1 MIATKA
7 HTLLLIEDDIA
18 LGEGLA
24 TFLQREGFNCR
35 WLRSS
40 EYVLDHWY
48 QADLAILD
56 RQLPEGDSLRLL
68 PQWLAKKALPVIV
81 LTAKVSVEERVA
93 GLEAGAR
100 DYLSKPFAHVELLA
114 RIRAQLRPLGDGLL
128 ICGELS
134 LLPARQMA
142 TWQGKEV
149 ALTATEFA
157 LLAMLMQM
165 AGRVFTRDELLN
177 QVWGYQS
184 FPSTRTVDTHV
195 LQLRQ
200 KLPGLPI
207 TSVRGIGYR
216 LELAE

>member
-1 MIATKA
+1 MIPTKA
-7 HTLLLIEDDIA
+7 HALLLIEDDIA
-18 LGEGLA
+18 LGEGL
-24 TFLQREGFNCR
+24 TIFLQQEGFNCR

-40 EYVLDHWY
+40 ENVLDHWY
-48 QADLAILD
+48 QADLVILD

-128 ICGELS
+128 VCGDLS

-207 TSVRGIGYR
+207 ASVRGIGYR

>member
-1 MIATKA
+1 MNPTKA
-7 HTLLLIEDDIA
+7 HSLLLIEDDIA

-24 TFLQREGFNCR
+24 AFLQQEGFSCR
-35 WLRSS
+35 WLRNSAN
-40 EYVLDHWY
+40 VLEHWY

-56 RQLPEGDSLRLL
+56 RQLPEGDSLRFL
-68 PQWLAKKALPVIV
+68 PQWLAKKALPTIV

-128 ICGELS
+128 VCGELS
-134 LLPARQMA
+134 LLPARQIA

-177 QVWGYQS
+177 QVWGYQR

-216 LELAE
+216 LELAK

>member
-1 MIATKA
+1 M
-7 HTLLLIEDDIA
+7 L
-18 LGEGLA
+18 
-24 TFLQREGFNCR
+24 
-35 WLRSS
+35 
-40 EYVLDHWY
+40 V
-48 QADLAILD
+48 
-56 RQLPEGDSLRLL
+56 
-68 PQWLAKKALPVIV
+68 
-81 LTAKVSVEERVA
+81 
-93 GLEAGAR
+93 
-100 DYLSKPFAHVELLA
+100 
-114 RIRAQLRPLGDGLL
+114 
-128 ICGELS
+128 CGELS
-134 LLPARQMA
+134 LLPARQIA
-142 TWQGKEV
+142 TWQGKEA

-207 TSVRGIGYR
+207 ASVRGIGYR